1 MTISEKITKFEG
13 KLDTIIGRGTKIE
26 GSIKVEGATRIDGS
40 IKGKL
45 ESNDVVTIGPEGIV
59 QAEVKAKSI
68 IVGGKVEGNI
78 EATDKIELQSKA
90 ELHGDLI
97 SKSLLIEHG
106 AIFHGN
112 SNMRGVSP
120 SSVAKPSAQD
130 QPGKNKLTGAVRT
143 ISSK

>member
-1 MTISEKITKFEG
+1 MSDKIAKFEG

-26 GSIKVEGATRIDGS
+26 GSVKVEGATRIDGM

-45 ESNDVVTIGPEGIV
+45 ESNDVITIGPEGIV

-78 EATDKIELQSKA
+78 EAADKIELQSKA

-112 SNMRGVSP
+112 SNMRGVSSP
-120 SSVAKPSAQD
+120 IAAKPLPHD
-130 QPGKNKLTGAVRT
+130 QAGKK
-143 ISSK
+143 